1 MNWTPPEDAEVSN
14 SGWTPP
20 EDAIPVDSKKN
31 ESSVGSLTG
40 SGNTTPLQ
48 STSTS
53 EIPTVQITD
62 GEIDAAPL
70 NRPSTMPYGTKMG
83 EDGKVMSDTRDINPT
98 QREEAKKAVSK
109 LNIQKRAE
117 MLSAAAAKT
126 FQENPELFSDLN
138 NVKAYVDRVTKNYS
152 PQDRSVIREELYKV
166 DPRFSEERKKQLI
179 DNAIT
184 NGIDPT
190 GGFATGAVEGAVEGV
205 SHGAQQIAKSTKDF
219 TRLSMSPAK
228 NVGEIANAVTGEL
241 AGGTQL
247 AMGAAN
253 LFVPELAAFTIG
265 SKAAEEKAPGIS
277 NILAPVSYLVSK
289 HYQDKGEEA
298 PEWASNL
305 GALGDLAL
313 PILLGV
319 GGKKI
324 AEKFKDK
331 PITPEV
337 VQEAINETP
346 KEDIDAAIQK
356 LSDDS
361 GKQIKYSDYEAEQI
375 NRHRDFLLK
384 NIDDET
390 EAISK
395 QNKRDGVVRS
405 TIKKMAGV
413 RNDTYLKETKAD
425 LLLLENDPLSY
436 FKKRLSEYE
445 RLNKDELTEI
455 DNRNIEYYSDIIS
468 GIEKRITHPEEIGAT
483 IDKFSE
489 DHGELFKQNDVAME
503 EANNLSSQAET
514 LKSDLEKAKGTPAEP
529 IIAQKIEELNTK
541 IDEIHGKEVERQ
553 TAEAHTLSTL
563 DHLQKQ
569 REQLVATQESLSP
582 EGQKALEPE
591 IKKVDDMI
599 KEVEPKKEEAKEVI
613 PDNEVGSEKGGENIT
628 EDFLNQAS
636 EPSHPFHELAKAL
649 KGKLGGVVT
658 KIVDGV
664 KDFFGKTV
672 WGNYGNKQ
680 IIIDGKNPNQ
690 LQTFF
695 HEAMHHFTVEKLLKY
710 ERGDFSNLTDIE
722 VDGIKNLK
730 RIFEESKTKLEA
742 KGIKVGGKN
751 GHYGFT
757 NVHEFISEAFA
768 NPEFQRLLKEL
779 PSEGNHPTIFKAFLD
794 AVAKMLGIKDPTIL
808 DDIFHHTE
816 KLLDS
821 KETKTKETKE
831 TVPDNEVAEPIKQLG
846 TGANVYFETDKYRVN
861 DNLKNGKVLLNVG
874 DAKGEMP
881 LRNVEFDTPEEA
893 VFVAKKLQENAPNG
907 LDSDFHNV
915 DKIIENYKE
924 EYRQPKNE
932 PVVEGL
938 MNRVG
943 ERKPTEGHYGS
954 GENVKFTDNVA
965 VPFRY
970 KVIEADQLQ
979 PSHLSSGERNP
990 NHQIS
995 LAQPKERNDAASK
1008 QAQDKIASNPNLA
1021 EVGEGPNAF
1030 FGAPVV
1036 NKAGEVIQGNNRS
1049 IGIKKHYGQ
1058 KGSSYKSQLSENAEK
1073 FGLTKDQVEGME
1085 NPVLVREVA
1094 VDDNTSVQLGNFD
1107 VKDLETGGKQRIDP
1121 IVTVRKMSPESKSS
1135 LSSIVF
1141 DGDHKTIKEA
1151 IRSNIGKVAEII
1163 KKYINPAQFAKAFN
1177 KAGEVTESGMDDIS
1191 SVVNHFLF
1199 DKGDPVLPEAFSQI
1213 PDVIQK
1219 GLQKSLKYIMGSPEG
1234 KSILPET
1241 QNAVLAIYEWKQ
1253 SGVADFNEWANQTDM
1268 FKGVTPKDVL
1278 SPLELE
1284 LAKKLSEAKNQS
1296 DISKVFAEYNDL
1308 VSDKP
1313 ADMFNDATPGLSHN
1327 DAVKKQ
1333 FKLNEYERT
1342 ENKPERHTEA
1352 PSIEIPVDATLKE
1365 VSREKPEPTKE
1376 PEAIKDSGELT
1387 SINDQLSDSKD
1398 YTGIKESVKESDAN
1412 KFREIQETTSEAVK
1426 QKRMDNLSPEELH
1439 IEKNYGEIIKQLKAS
1454 GLLEGPC
1461 I

>member
-1 MNWTPPEDAEVSN
+1 MGQDNIKEMLHSYYSMPEEERSKIDIN
-14 SGWTPP
+14 SVEALRSFVNLPDSEKEKVNSEMGWDLPF
-20 EDAIPVDSKKN
+20 KKK
-31 ESSVGSLTG
+31 ESSAGSLTG
-40 SGNTTPLQ
+40 SENTTPLQ

-83 EDGKVMSDTRDINPT
+83 EDGKVMSDTNEDR
-98 QREEAKKAVSK
+98 R
-109 LNIQKRAE
+109 KRAE
-117 MLSAAAAKT
+117 NENRTKRINFLKQKT
-126 FQENPELFSDLN
+126 AQNFKENPELYSDPKNRDNYYTTLLKFYKPEDVAEIIGDDKWKDEGGGLITTTYRPNPITGESDLYHEDSN
-138 NVKAYVDRVTKNYS
+138 NAIKHPFQTIGEATGESLVGAKEKIQKAHETLS
-152 PQDRSVIREELYKV
+152 PLPQD
-166 DPRFSEERKKQLI
+166 QLK
-179 DNAIT
+179 AGLGMT
-184 NGIDPT
+184 
-190 GGFATGAVEGAVEGV
+190 AGV
-205 SHGAQQIAKSTKDF
+205 VQG
-219 TRLSMSPAK
+219 
-228 NVGEIANAVTGEL
+228 
-241 AGGTQL
+241 
-247 AMGAAN
+247 AMGIGNIA
-253 LFVPELAAFTIG
+253 VPEFALFTLG
-265 SKAAEEKAPGIS
+265 TKQAEESLPVINKVMAP
-277 NILAPVSYLVSK
+277 LASALES
-289 HYQDKGEEA
+289 HY
-298 PEWASNL
+298 
-305 GALGDLAL
+305 
-313 PILLGV
+313 
-319 GGKKI
+319 KK
-324 AEKFKDK
+324 
-331 PITPEV
+331 
-337 VQEAINETP
+337 
-346 KEDIDAAIQK
+346 
-356 LSDDS
+356 S
-361 GKQIKYSDYEAEQI
+361 GKQPPSWMEDAASLGDFAWNIALFKGAMKAGEKLSFADVDRAIKTMS
-375 NRHRDFLLK
+375 
-384 NIDDET
+384 
-390 EAISK
+390 
-395 QNKRDGVVRS
+395 
-405 TIKKMAGV
+405 
-413 RNDTYLKETKAD
+413 
-425 LLLLENDPLSY
+425 P
-436 FKKRLSEYE
+436 
-445 RLNKDELTEI
+445 
-455 DNRNIEYYSDIIS
+455 SDIETIS
-468 GIEKRITHPEEIGAT
+468 SKISEKYNAAQNTEQKSTENVVP
-483 IDKFSE
+483 KMNE
-489 DHGELFKQNDVAME
+489 DAGELFKQNDVAME

-514 LKSDLEKAKGTPAEP
+514 LKADLEKAKGTPAEP

-582 EGQKALEPE
+582 EGQKAIEPE
-591 IKKVDDMI
+591 IKKVDEMI
-599 KEVEPKKEEAKEVI
+599 KEIEPKEEA
-613 PDNEVGSEKGGENIT
+613 
-628 EDFLNQAS
+628 
-636 EPSHPFHELAKAL
+636 
-649 KGKLGGVVT
+649 
-658 KIVDGV
+658 
-664 KDFFGKTV
+664 
-672 WGNYGNKQ
+672 
-680 IIIDGKNPNQ
+680 
-690 LQTFF
+690 
-695 HEAMHHFTVEKLLKY
+695 
-710 ERGDFSNLTDIE
+710 
-722 VDGIKNLK
+722 
-730 RIFEESKTKLEA
+730 
-742 KGIKVGGKN
+742 
-751 GHYGFT
+751 
-757 NVHEFISEAFA
+757 
-768 NPEFQRLLKEL
+768 
-779 PSEGNHPTIFKAFLD
+779 
-794 AVAKMLGIKDPTIL
+794 
-808 DDIFHHTE
+808 
-816 KLLDS
+816 
-821 KETKTKETKE
+821 KE
-831 TVPDNEVAEPIKQLG
+831 TVPDNEVVEPIRQLG

-861 DNLKNGKVLLNVG
+861 DNLKSGKVLLNVG

-970 KVIEADQLQ
+970 KVIEADHLQ
-979 PSHLSSGERNP
+979 PSHLPSGERNP

-1036 NKAGEVIQGNNRS
+1036 NKAGEVIHGNNRS

-1141 DGDHKTIKEA
+1141 DGDHKTVKEA

-1177 KAGEVTESGMDDIS
+1177 KAGEITESGMDDIS

-1352 PSIEIPVDATLKE
+1352 PSIEIPVDATPKE

-1387 SINDQLSDSKD
+1387 SINDALSDSKD
-1398 YTGIKESVKESDAN
+1398 YTGIKESIKESDAN

-1426 QKRMDNLSPEELH
+1426 KKRMDNLSPEELH